1 MAIVRFLVSSA
12 RLAAAAAAASNAQL
26 SCPKHCHHDLK
37 RVEVNTCPMLRQ
49 RLVALSLPS
58 APARATLPAPPP
70 LLSPLSLPLSLSPL
84 DCIVVPSSPSFA
96 MPCTVKS
103 NVVAGAV
110 DEGAHHTLWL
120 PPSPLGPAILSIP

>member
-1 MAIVRFLVSSA
+1 
-12 RLAAAAAAASNAQL
+12 
-26 SCPKHCHHDLK
+26 
-37 RVEVNTCPMLRQ
+37 MLRQ

-84 DCIVVPSSPSFA
+84 DCIVVPSSPSFG

-103 NVVAGAV
+103 NVVAGTV
-110 DEGAHHTLWL
+110 EEGAHHTVGVVLVDALSSPSAQLWL
-120 PPSPLGPAILSIP
+120 PPSPLGPIILSIP